1 MLWTAAGE
9 RAAVLC
15 FMDGNHMIRAIV
27 FDFGQT
33 LVDSAD
39 GFRAA
44 EKEAQRN
51 TRAALGVTA
60 GEEFLM
66 VYREI
71 RSRFHARSDFSRKR
85 ILEAVFRHYGQE
97 PDTAL
102 LERWEAGYW
111 ERIKAMTRVFPEA
124 EAVLTALRG
133 RYRLALITNAQGQTE
148 EGKHRLGN
156 YPELKRFFEVILVAG
171 EGGVPPKPDPLPF
184 RLCLDQL
191 GIAPDEAVYVG
202 DDWRIDVCGSEAVGM
217 HPVWLRHR
225 SLRRTWP
232 QVETAAPVID
242 SLEGLVDIERIVR
255 EAT

>member
-1 MLWTAAGE
+1 
-9 RAAVLC
+9 
-15 FMDGNHMIRAIV
+15 MIRAIV

-39 GFRAA
+39 GFRMA
-44 EKEAQRN
+44 EKEAQRK
-51 TRAALGVTA
+51 ACVALGLME
-60 GEEFLM
+60 GEAFLT
-66 VYREI
+66 VYRGI
-71 RSRFHARSDFSRKR
+71 RSCFYARSDFSRKR

-102 LERWEAGYW
+102 LEQWEAGYW

-124 EAVLTALRG
+124 ESVLTTLRH

-148 EGKHRLGN
+148 QGKHRLGN

-171 EGGVPPKPDPLPF
+171 EGDIPPKPDPLPF

-191 GIAPDEAVYVG
+191 GIVPDEAVYVG

-225 SLRRTWP
+225 SLQRNWP
-232 QVETAAPVID
+232 QVETVAPVID
-242 SLEGLVDIERIVR
+242 GLERLLDVEHLIPGAEK
-255 EAT
+255 

>member
-1 MLWTAAGE
+1 
-9 RAAVLC
+9 
-15 FMDGNHMIRAIV
+15 MIRAIV

-39 GFRAA
+39 GFRTA
-44 EKEAQRN
+44 EKETQRKAL
-51 TRAALGVTA
+51 AALGPAA

-71 RSRFHARSDFSRKR
+71 RSRFHDRSDFSRKR
-85 ILEAVFRHYGQE
+85 ILEAVFRHFGQE

-102 LERWEAGYW
+102 LERWETEYW
-111 ERIKAMTRVFPEA
+111 EKIKAMTRLFPET
-124 EAVLTALRG
+124 EAVLTVLRD

-156 YPELKRFFEVILVAG
+156 YPELKRFFKVVVVAG
-171 EGGVPPKPDPLPF
+171 EGGVSPKPDPLPF
-184 RLCLDQL
+184 RFCLAQL
-191 GIAPDEAVYVG
+191 GIAPGEAVYVG
-202 DDWRIDVCGSEAVGM
+202 DDWRIDICGSEAVGM

-242 SLEGLVDIERIVR
+242 SLERLLDVERLVPGGGK
-255 EAT
+255 